1 MAFST
6 ALEGYKWSPMAIAGA
21 VLAIGGMI
29 GALRREKAVVA
40 PPDAA

>member
-1 MAFST
+1 MLLST
-6 ALEGYKWSPMAIAGA
+6 IFEGYRWSPLAVAGA
-21 VLAIGGMI
+21 LLAIGGMI